1 MQHIIDELTIFYSF
15 LCILLHSIVQA
26 LQRRTISGLRWQLN
40 ACYWTHINANWVDL
54 QCLKLKQMGAWGGRR
69 SITAS
74 LKRTQCFELLCK
86 CRIIQL
92 MFWYYEILIMLKWTI
107 QFWQMI
113 FATLCI
119 CILVIDLFLPKN
131 CKKENKNLNHQ
142 QWASLVAFAGGTY
155 CRHLSL
161 NGCHRSAAITL
172 TVMQKENILCLY
184 DDGKF

>member
-1 MQHIIDELTIFYSF
+1 MKTDHLLFFSLYIFAQHRPSVAKKDNIRAAMTTE
-15 LCILLHSIVQA
+15 CRLLDSYQCKLSWPSMLKIE
-26 LQRRTISGLRWQLN
+26 
-40 ACYWTHINANWVDL
+40 AN
-54 QCLKLKQMGAWGGRR
+54 GAWGGRR

-92 MFWYYEILIMLKWTI
+92 MLWCYEILIMLKWTI

>member
-1 MQHIIDELTIFYSF
+1 M
-15 LCILLHSIVQA
+15 HSIVQA

-40 ACYWTHINANWVDL
+40 AGYWTHINANWVDL
-54 QCLKLKQMGAWGGRR
+54 QCLKLKQIGAWGGRR

-74 LKRTQCFELLCK
+74 LKRIQCFELLCK

-131 CKKENKNLNHQ
+131 CKKENRNLNHQ
-142 QWASLVAFAGGTY
+142 YWASLVAFARGTY
-155 CRHLSL
+155 CRHTLHIVVIEVQISL
-161 NGCHRSAAITL
+161 WQWCKRKIFYVSWW
-172 TVMQKENILCLY
+172 
-184 DDGKF
+184 

>member
-1 MQHIIDELTIFYSF
+1 MKTDHLLFFSLYIIAQHRPSVAKKDNIRAAMTTE
-15 LCILLHSIVQA
+15 CRLLDS
-26 LQRRTISGLRWQLN
+26 
-40 ACYWTHINANWVDL
+40 Y
-54 QCLKLKQMGAWGGRR
+54 QCKLSWPSMLKML
-69 SITAS
+69 
-74 LKRTQCFELLCK
+74 
-86 CRIIQL
+86 
-92 MFWYYEILIMLKWTI
+92 MLKWTI

-161 NGCHRSAAITL
+161 NGCHRSAGITL
-172 TVMQKENILCLY
+172 TVMQKENILCLF
-184 DDGKF
+184 DDGKFFSWNLVWRMCSSTKYMQQGTLIRLS